1 MSESACALHDSP
13 ALGIRGQQHRFPCKA
28 DVGLGSPRK
37 LKLGRI
43 VISAEGGAFD
53 TPQGARPPP
62 VYLGASG
69 PSGGRS
75 LVEVEQ
81 QLVEV
86 AWAIFVTPS
95 SGLLAQ
101 VNGSPE

>member
-1 MSESACALHDSP
+1 MQSD
-13 ALGIRGQQHRFPCKA
+13 I
-28 DVGLGSPRK
+28 GLGSPRK
-37 LKLGRI
+37 LELGRI

-69 PSGGRS
+69 PSGGRP

-86 AWAIFVTPS
+86 VLLDAKGEDQRQADPVPLGQGRVTYQ
-95 SGLLAQ
+95 G
-101 VNGSPE
+101 